1 MQRGPIEP
9 TEPTEPTEPSAERGV
24 ASLADAVLPGRLER
38 LLGEL
43 REERVPALD
52 GAPEGLGALVE
63 LSYAL
68 RPHVHEG
75 LVPTYGAIVV
85 PSSTVLGDHAV
96 FREGTNATL
105 IPVGGL
111 DVRFA
116 RRFADGMATFAVR
129 MNDAI
134 SHIACFGRDIS
145 AEYDLV
151 GLQSAVGGLV
161 IQRHLGGQVRVF
173 GPSGVVRWDGIGWHH
188 DPPLELWLNRLA
200 AVAPH
205 LPIDEM
211 RSVLRFAVH
220 ELGGRRIGSTLIWR
234 PVDAVA
240 TRGRVE
246 PLVHNVPL
254 LRLGQP
260 GEAAAIAHALAQTDG
275 AAIFDGQGGLRSIGL
290 RLAPSTAAETSV
302 RAMSGMRHTSAVRYS
317 FDDRDCVVI
326 VVSDAGPVTIMHA
339 GKVVTKL
346 DPLDEQIG

>member
-1 MQRGPIEP
+1 MSGPSTDATQP
-9 TEPTEPTEPSAERGV
+9 VDRNV

-43 REERVPALD
+43 RDEDVPALD
-52 GAPEGLGALVE
+52 GAPDGLGALVE

-75 LVPTYGAIVV
+75 RVPTYGAIVAPASIV
-85 PSSTVLGDHAV
+85 VGDHPV
-96 FREGTNATL
+96 FREGSGATL

-129 MNDAI
+129 VHDGI
-134 SHIACFGRDIS
+134 SHVACFGRDIS

-151 GLQSAVGGLV
+151 GLQSALGGLV
-161 IQRHLGGQVRVF
+161 IQRHHAGQVRVF

-188 DPPLELWLNRLA
+188 DPPLEAWLSRLA
-200 AVAPH
+200 AVASH

-234 PVDAVA
+234 PIDPEPPG
-240 TRGRVE
+240 GRVE
-246 PLVHNVPL
+246 RLVHNVPT
-254 LRLGQP
+254 LRLGRP

-275 AAIFDGQGGLRSIGL
+275 AAIFDGQGALHSIGL
-290 RLAPSTAAETSV
+290 RLAPSPKAESKIGTLH
-302 RAMSGMRHTSAVRYS
+302 GMRHTSALRYS

-326 VVSDAGPVTIMHA
+326 VVSDAGPVTIMHD
-339 GKVVTKL
+339 GEVITKL
-346 DPLDEQIG
+346 DRLDERIG